1 MYFGNYKRVVYLAQ
15 RTDDA
20 LMAAAEQAASTLG
33 LEYEYRFTGLEPFGS
48 CLVDLNYVNARNGAE
63 GQT

>member
-20 LMAAAEQAASTLG
+20 LMAAEQAASTHG
-33 LEYEYRFTGLEPFGS
+33 LSAVPLHGSRAVRFLP
-48 CLVDLNYVNARNGAE
+48 VDLNYVNARNGAE